1 MKTVLCLALLSIPL
15 VSLPAPGWGQ
25 SLERQKAAVVKL
37 TAVSDGKRKTG
48 TGFIVRLDQDAA
60 YILTASHVVE
70 GDNDPEVEF
79 FTRRNLPV
87 QAQTAR
93 LEGGD
98 PRGLALLIVRGHG
111 NLPQGILSL
120 PMEGKM
126 RIQGGAPVTIIGF
139 PQGAGPWA
147 VVRATIVSLDGRD
160 LTIDGS
166 IDEGSSGGPV
176 LFDGVVA
183 GVITTVQG
191 KFARAVPASVAK
203 LVLEGWGVT
212 PVGSIDSGIGSEKG
226 PADEAGPADPGP
238 ATTAGNVEPR
248 GGVLRILHAACE
260 KLRSGTSYRVV
271 LNGDGQGPEGAVL
284 QTALWRTDRQLS
296 APKPSCKEWKG
307 CERGARDPE
316 TTAWSLS
323 TLSTGA
329 APTEVRVSLSP
340 AGAVSKQT
348 PYAVARTD
356 LDCTRSW

>member
-1 MKTVLCLALLSIPL
+1 MKTILYLALLSIPL
-15 VSLPAPGWGQ
+15 MSLPATAWGQ
-25 SLERQKAAVVKL
+25 SLERQKAGVVKL

-48 TGFIVRLDQDAA
+48 TGFIIRLDQDAA

-98 PRGLALLIVRGHG
+98 PRGLALLIVRGRDK
-111 NLPQGILSL
+111 LPPGILPL
-120 PMEGKM
+120 PMEGKV
-126 RIQGGAPVTIIGF
+126 RIQGGAPVTVIGF

-147 VVRATIVSLDGRD
+147 VLRATIVSLDGRD

-176 LFDGVVA
+176 LSDGVVA

-191 KFARAVPASVAK
+191 KFARAVPASVAR
-203 LVLEGWGVT
+203 LVLEGWGVA
-212 PVGSIDSGIGSEKG
+212 PAASIDTSIGSEKA
-226 PADEAGPADPGP
+226 PADEARPAD
-238 ATTAGNVEPR
+238 AGDNNVEPR
-248 GGVLRILHAACE
+248 GGALRILHAACE

-271 LNGDGQGPEGAVL
+271 LNGDGRGPEGAVVH
-284 QTALWRTDRQLS
+284 TALWRTDRQLS

-307 CERGARDPE
+307 CERGARDPD
-316 TTAWSLS
+316 TTVWSLS

-340 AGAVSKQT
+340 AGAAAKQT
-348 PYAVARTD
+348 LYAVARAD
-356 LDCTRSW
+356 LDCTKSW